1 MTDEAKRLEA
11 LKSYQIM
18 DSDPE
23 PEFDSLLDLVA
34 DICEV
39 PVAYISFMDGERQ
52 WYKSKRGLDIDE
64 FPQEGTFCETTLMQ
78 NDPLIVPNLTEDE
91 RFSQS
96 PFVTDDPKFR
106 FYAGAPLTHPD
117 GHNVGTVCLV
127 DIKPRELTDLQKNTL
142 KTVSKQIIAQLE
154 LQKKNRDLM
163 QIANDLKQHQDSL
176 VQTEKL
182 ASLGRMAGGIA
193 HELNNPLQ
201 VLNNYME
208 LVSVRARKIDHK
220 EEFADIVKNSKNTI
234 FRMARIIQT
243 MLSFVK
249 SRRNSTIEE
258 VTLLVLIDDTLML
271 LSERLANYGGTFKTQ
286 WDIDNQ
292 LTVSCNPVEVSQV
305 LINLISN
312 AIDASR
318 SNESPQVDLIIQQDN
333 KELIF
338 TVRDNGEG
346 IPDELLS
353 KVKDPFFTTK
363 EGGKGTGLGLFIGHQ
378 VAERMGGKLD
388 YNRDSNFTL
397 FSLTIPFKK

>member
-1 MTDEAKRLEA
+1 MTDEDKRIKA
-11 LKSYQIM
+11 LQSYEIM
-18 DSDPE
+18 DTAPE
-23 PEFDSLLDLVA
+23 PVFDSLLDLVA

-52 WYKSKRGLDIDE
+52 WYKSKRGLEIDE
-64 FPQEGTFCETTLMQ
+64 FPQEGTFCNTTLKQ
-78 NDPLIVPNLTEDE
+78 NDPLIVPNLTDDP
-91 RFSQS
+91 RFKDS

-117 GHNVGTVCLV
+117 GLNVGTVCLV
-127 DIKPRELTDLQKNTL
+127 DTKPRELTELQKNTL
-142 KTVSKQIIAQLE
+142 QIVSKQIITQLE
-154 LQKKNRDLM
+154 LQKKNRDLT
-163 QIANDLKQHQDSL
+163 QIANDLKQHQDTL

-220 EEFADIVKNSKNTI
+220 EEFNDIVKNSKNTI

-249 SRRNSTIEE
+249 TRRNATIEE
-258 VTLLVLIDDTLML
+258 VSLLSLIDDTLML

-286 WDIDNQ
+286 WDVDNQ
-292 LTVSCNPVEVSQV
+292 LKISCNPVEISQV

-318 SNESPQVDLIIQQDN
+318 SHEKPTVDLIVHKNEDD
-333 KELIF
+333 LVF

-346 IPDELLS
+346 IPDELLQ

-363 EGGKGTGLGLFIGHQ
+363 EVGKGTGLGLFIGHQ
-378 VAERMGGKLD
+378 VAERMGGKLEYSRVD
-388 YNRDSNFTL
+388 ELTL
-397 FSLTIPFKK
+397 FTLTIPFKN